1 MESGSDDNFDHD
13 HLLAW
18 KLCTD
23 YMEGAWKHVRI
34 EEMGMQR
41 IR

>member
-1 MESGSDDNFDHD
+1 MEIGSDDNFDHD

-18 KLCTD
+18 KLCKD
-23 YMEGAWKHVRI
+23 YLEGAWKHVGVEDI
-34 EEMGMQR
+34 VMQR